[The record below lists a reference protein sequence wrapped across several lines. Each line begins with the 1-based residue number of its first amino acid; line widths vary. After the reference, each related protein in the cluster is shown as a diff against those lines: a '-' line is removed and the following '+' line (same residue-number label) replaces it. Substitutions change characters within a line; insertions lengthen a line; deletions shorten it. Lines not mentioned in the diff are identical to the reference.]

1 MIGDP
6 ETTGEGEKLVL
17 KSGRL
22 GLAVPAIFA
31 AKSVGGCLAVLGNK
45 LDRAYPYLAPAQS
58 TCLTAPISETMLSLM
73 QVWKAQSPTPTGF
86 SWVHWFDRVICG
98 DAPPAKGKPP
108 FASSGLPLSL
118 GSKGA

>member
-45 LDRAYPYLAPAQS
+45 LDQAYLAHHS
-58 TCLTAPISETMLSLM
+58 RL
-73 QVWKAQSPTPTGF
+73 V
-86 SWVHWFDRVICG
+86 
-98 DAPPAKGKPP
+98 
-108 FASSGLPLSL
+108 
-118 GSKGA
+118 